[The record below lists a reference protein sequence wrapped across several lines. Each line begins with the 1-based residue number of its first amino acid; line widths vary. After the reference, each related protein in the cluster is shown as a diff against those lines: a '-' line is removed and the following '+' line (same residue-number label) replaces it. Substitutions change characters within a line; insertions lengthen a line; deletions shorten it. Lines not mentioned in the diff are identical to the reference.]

1 MAAADSFVGEG
12 LNPSPYKEALA
23 ECERL
28 REALRGVMRFALPIT
43 ALDVQDFNRARVVL
57 RESTT
62 RC

>member
-28 REALRGVMRFALPIT
+28 REALRGVLRFSLPIT
-43 ALDVQDFNRARVVL
+43 ALDVQDYNRAREAL
-57 RESTT
+57 GQEGA